1 MPGPSGSDSG
11 AHIPENLTA
20 YSYLKTSCL
29 TEDRQKNHRV
39 FKPIIGHKLW
49 KEHSKDKVDAGLDSV
64 CLKTSI
70 TSFSFDYI
78 NGFDFP
84 LNFWVPV
91 FSYLPLLQEK
101 GDNCRVPSN
110 QQ

>member
-1 MPGPSGSDSG
+1 MPGPSRSDSG
-11 AHIPENLTA
+11 AHVPENLTA
-20 YSYLKTSCL
+20 YSYLKTSCF
-29 TEDRQKNHRV
+29 TEDRQKNHHV
-39 FKPIIGHKLW
+39 FEPIIGHKFERNIVKTKW
-49 KEHSKDKVDAGLDSV
+49 MPDFDSV

-70 TSFSFDYI
+70 TSFLFDCI

-101 GDNCRVPSN
+101 GNNCRIPGS
-110 QQ
+110 QK